1 MPTRDGPVS
10 VILDQYPVSVSFSIL
25 FLYCSKTQNTGVIL
39 PSTIFCTG
47 IILPVIWKNTLLE
60 TQQEDAIYSMT
71 AQKKIDQADWVR
83 YYHKTQT
90 MTMWLI
96 NYFARSINRVANTA
110 AAHCTTQLL
119 VVHVYSE
126 PCENIGC
133 HFFLTNNSAMPNSVI
148 DLSEDELPAPIGKR
162 KATDKSS
169 AAKKKSASKIV
180 AIFWRGDLLRRFYS
194 QHFTDGVK

>member
-1 MPTRDGPVS
+1 
-10 VILDQYPVSVSFSIL
+10 
-25 FLYCSKTQNTGVIL
+25 
-39 PSTIFCTG
+39 
-47 IILPVIWKNTLLE
+47 
-60 TQQEDAIYSMT
+60 MT

-90 MTMWLI
+90 MAMWLI
-96 NYFARSINRVANTA
+96 NYFARLINRAANTA

-126 PCENIGC
+126 PCEIICC
-133 HFFLTNNSAMPNSVI
+133 HFLLTNNSAMPDSVI

-194 QHFTDGVK
+194 QHFTDGVKWYANSDHCKTKRLKSDLKRNNSNFLNPDNPVIGRFSQPS